1 MSGFFVARPARA
13 FSCPFAAGIVISE
26 TSMRNAKQALEDK
39 LKLAIQVVTLITAIA
54 KLVILVLPY
63 LPF

>member
-1 MSGFFVARPARA
+1 
-13 FSCPFAAGIVISE
+13 
-26 TSMRNAKQALEDK
+26 MRNAKQALEDK
-39 LKLAIQVVTLITAIA
+39 LKLAIKVVTLITAIA